1 MKASGQRG
9 QATVEQAIIMPMMVF
24 LVLGILQLGTMQQAR
39 LMTEYAAYRAARA
52 GIVNG
57 GDCTIMRNAATIA
70 LLPTFEDRV
79 DDVGRAIAAS
89 YLYLSNVNTETGK
102 ATQGPKARY
111 IPVGLERVRV
121 EVVNPRRGQLSTL
134 FSSYGIKGRE
144 LDWDDVRNPTV
155 VEANLLSV
163 KVTNFYELR
172 IPFAN
177 LLIHSWYVGYSQLD
191 KVTGGVLFASPQI
204 KATKMPATQ
213 MLEGQALTLGK
224 TDQEKSD
231 FKKIAALAAMGRY
244 VMPMRATYSMR
255 MQSNL
260 LYQSGAGN
268 GGVDDCAIDP

>member
-1 MKASGQRG
+1 MAPSTRG

-24 LVLGILQLGTMQQAR
+24 LVLGIIQMGTMQQAR

-79 DDVGRAIAAS
+79 DDVARAIAAS
-89 YLYLSNVNTETGK
+89 KLYLSSVNTETGK
-102 ATQGPKARY
+102 ATAGLKSRY
-111 IPVGLERVRV
+111 MPAALDRVRV
-121 EVVNPRRGQLSTL
+121 EVMNPRRGQLSSI
-134 FSSYGIKGRE
+134 FSSYGIQGRE
-144 LDWDDVRNPTV
+144 LDWDDVRNGAV

-163 KVTNFYELR
+163 RVTTFYELR

-177 LLIHSWYVGYSQLD
+177 FLIHSWYVGFSQLD
-191 KVTGGVLFASPQI
+191 KVTGGVLFASPHV
-204 KATKMPATQ
+204 KGTKMPATQ

-224 TDQEKSD
+224 NDQEKSD
-231 FKKIAALAAMGRY
+231 FKKIAALAATGRY
-244 VMPMRATYSMR
+244 VMPLKATYSMR